1 MSKEKFFYLDESSV
15 FKDKL
20 HIRLN
25 HSNFLFP
32 NGTEGSYGVI
42 AARALNL
49 SYPDYLRYCRDR
61 LGAKLI
67 GKHTLYVVPYFDNT
81 PEVQLFIKLLNR
93 RLEYVMNLLEYP
105 YEFEVDKEGNLHTK
119 PITIN

>member
-15 FKDKL
+15 FKGKL

-32 NGTEGSYGVI
+32 NGTEGSYAVI
-42 AARALNL
+42 VARVLNL

-67 GKHTLYVVPYFDNT
+67 GKHTMYVVPYFDDT

-93 RLEYVMNLLEYP
+93 RLEYVMNL
-105 YEFEVDKEGNLHTK
+105 FENL
-119 PITIN
+119 